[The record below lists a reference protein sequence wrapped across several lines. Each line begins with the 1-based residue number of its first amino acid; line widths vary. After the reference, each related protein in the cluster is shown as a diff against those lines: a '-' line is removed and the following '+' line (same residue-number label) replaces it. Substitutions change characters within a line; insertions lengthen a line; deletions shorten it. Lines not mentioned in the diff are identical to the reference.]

1 MGQEDT
7 SPFTESMASSTGYLL
22 YLAGAEARRRWA
34 QMLAE
39 LALTP
44 HQFGVLMVLDQ
55 HGAMSQREVSRL
67 LGIDPRNAVPVIDA
81 LQRRELVERRTDPLD
96 RRRHAITVTAAG
108 SAVVEE
114 LKHGGTAMEEAL
126 LEALLPAERATLH
139 GLLHKLYS
147 ARTHTPAKR

>member
-1 MGQEDT
+1 MGQEET
-7 SPFTESMASSTGYLL
+7 SPFTESMTSSTGYLL

-34 QMLAE
+34 QMLTE

-55 HGAMSQREVSRL
+55 QGAMSQRDISRL
-67 LGIDPRNAVPVIDA
+67 LGIDPRNAVPVIDV
-81 LQRRELVERRTDPLD
+81 LQRRELVERRADPLD

-114 LKHGGTAMEEAL
+114 LKQASAAMEEAL
-126 LEALLPAERATLH
+126 LEALHPAERATLH
-139 GLLHKLYS
+139 GLLHKLHAATTHPP
-147 ARTHTPAKR
+147 ARR